1 MPARR
6 DRKGKKACGF
16 ACETGYLKIH
26 LAASNHCYIR
36 VARWFRDSDTWGG
49 WLSKAVRWRR
59 ASSKVAVG
67 WKSVFLGAQ
76 SSGVLQKEISSGSVR
91 PFRQLHHAG
100 SIVQPWKIFAKAFPR
115 ADARCRYAGR
125 KADRLVRQHCAV
137 FSCIPNS
144 AVGLRW

>member
-1 MPARR
+1 MPRRR

-36 VARWFRDSDTWGG
+36 VASWFRNSDTWGG

-67 WKSVFLGAQ
+67 STASSGAQ
-76 SSGVLQKEISSGSVR
+76 FSGAHWRESSSHLVRHALSLGRAELEVQWPMRIFEITDLRTDV
-91 PFRQLHHAG
+91 
-100 SIVQPWKIFAKAFPR
+100 
-115 ADARCRYAGR
+115 RCRYIAPSAGQCG
-125 KADRLVRQHCAV
+125 RLH
-137 FSCIPNS
+137 S
-144 AVGLRW
+144 